1 MDRRLKKMGRIL
13 KVRERLHQLEEMRL
27 VNLDRER
34 AELKRGQEV
43 LVAALN
49 QDEPLHGLF
58 VEAMARRLNALAR
71 ETDRVNR
78 ALDAQTKRLFEEGLS
93 LRRTERMT
101 DKVRRDYL
109 KGAWKRGFEDLL
121 QTIADKDDASLP

>member
-13 KVRERLHQLEEMRL
+13 KVRERLHQLEELRL
-27 VNLDRER
+27 ANLDREHE
-34 AELKRGQEV
+34 ELKHGQEV

-78 ALDAQTKRLFEEGLS
+78 ALDVQTRRLFEEGLS
-93 LRRTERMT
+93 LKRTERMT
-101 DKVRRDYL
+101 DKVRREYL
-109 KGAWKRGFEDLL
+109 KDAWKRGFEDLL
-121 QTIADKDDASLP
+121 ETPAGRDDASFP